1 MKALPSFN
9 HSLHSRKIVM
19 LDAVNAPKNIA
30 RKDAARAKAKCA
42 GAVSPSKLGQPR
54 LSAAQRLVRRHFV
67 ALGLL
72 AGLTAAGQV
81 AVQCAMHAPPSSGQ
95 AAALAARQE
104 ALGQHVLVGAL
115 AIQASETPA
124 QRTAWEADLRDTAQM
139 WKQEA
144 AALPPLRSGAAA
156 APHQQAM
163 LDAAQGLLA
172 ALPPDSSRQ
181 KVDVSRFLTPLFQ
194 HQKAYDGVM
203 DAAAGEYSR
212 QAAAHGAA
220 LREMQAGLCLL
231 TLLMLSA
238 LGLLAKSP
246 KSGAVPQLVAQLD
259 EMEEKRSEMDAALS
273 EADRQIAQMRQT
285 LENLST
291 VDALTGLQNHRA
303 FQEQLDRELG
313 RALRHNQPLSL
324 LLLDIDKFKAYN
336 DSYGHNDGDQALK
349 IVAGLLGETARASD
363 IPARYGGKEFALI
376 LTETDMMGAVVL
388 GERLRQAV
396 ASADGLQRPLTASI
410 GIATLTPSVFSV
422 AAFLAQADRALSHAK
437 SDGRNRVSHAHRL
450 PEALEDEAPTYARA
464 A

>member
-1 MKALPSFN
+1 
-9 HSLHSRKIVM
+9 M
-19 LDAVNAPKNIA
+19 LDAVNAPKDI
-30 RKDAARAKAKCA
+30 ARAKAKSA
-42 GAVSPSKLGQPR
+42 GAASPAKSGQPR
-54 LSAAQRLVRRHFV
+54 LPAARRLVRRHFL

-72 AGLTAAGQV
+72 AGLSLAGQ
-81 AVQCAMHAPPSSGQ
+81 AAMQGAMHTPQSGAA

-104 ALGQHVLVGAL
+104 ALGQHVMVGAL

-124 QRTAWEADLRDTAQM
+124 QRTAWAADLRDTAQL
-139 WKQEA
+139 WQQGA
-144 AALPPLRSGAAA
+144 AALPPVRGGIDA
-156 APHQQAM
+156 APHQKAM

-181 KVDVSRFLTPLFQ
+181 RVDMSRFLTPLFQ
-194 HQKAYDGVM
+194 HQKAYNAGM
-203 DAAAGEYSR
+203 DAAATQYSR
-212 QAAAHGAA
+212 QEAAHLTA
-220 LREMQAGLCLL
+220 LRGMQAGLCLL
-231 TLLMLSA
+231 TLLALSA
-238 LGLLAKSP
+238 LGLLAVRP
-246 KSGAVPQLVAQLD
+246 KFGAVPQMVAMLTD
-259 EMEEKRSEMDAALS
+259 TEEKRSEMDAALS

-285 LENLST
+285 LENLSA

-324 LLLDIDKFKAYN
+324 LLLDVDMFKAYN
-336 DSYGHNDGDQALK
+336 DSYGHNEGDQALK

-396 ASADGLQRPLTASI
+396 AAADGLQRPLTASI
-410 GIATLTPSVFSV
+410 GITTLTPSVFSV
-422 AAFLAQADRALSHAK
+422 AAFLAQADRALAHAK
-437 SDGRNRVSHAHRL
+437 SDGRNRVSHAHRI
-450 PEALEDEAPTYARA
+450 PEALEDEAPSYARA